1 MKAEYKRDL
10 QNNYLILEMNQE
22 REEDGYGLR
31 MAEQNEIQGLLEF
44 HSSKRDGKR
53 YLHYEITSRQPLE
66 SVYERKS
73 MGYRDI
79 LNVLTDIRDVMEAMQ
94 RYLLEPEK
102 LIFAP
107 EYIFVGADRRA
118 AFCYFPE
125 KTEETGIQVLAEF
138 ILKKLA
144 HEDTQAVTLG
154 YQFYQKVC
162 EENFSFGQVWKELI
176 IAADVQREQ
185 REGQRP
191 LGQNQD
197 EKWGR
202 EGLAEDGELWNA
214 EVGVKRNLGMKYS
227 PERKK
232 NLGMKNSS
240 DYKRN
245 TEMKRGSEHKQNT
258 GINQSPEYKQNRGM
272 DQRLEYKQNT
282 GTNPDSEYRQE
293 QALEEYSD
301 WNVEYDQEQYEVIHK
316 ERKKKKSGKKL
327 DWLFERVHPLV
338 LFSGLFFLAAIEILF
353 YFQVIQLT
361 EAGGM
366 FFLMISVELLVNRF
380 WKNRKEKKHT
390 YGDYEG
396 YPEEDPQYEA
406 LREEMYQ
413 EEEDSEIGETCCL
426 TSVLER
432 TGIRLIHI
440 AGETREG
447 LYPDICLEK
456 EVLYVGK
463 RKGESDVI
471 LNSPT
476 VSRMHARLEGKDGR
490 YFVKDLNSRNGT
502 YCNEERLQPQEQREI
517 AVGDRVAFAQI
528 EYRVVRL

>member
-10 QNNYLILEMNQE
+10 QNNYLILEVNQK

-73 MGYRDI
+73 MGYQDI
-79 LNVLTDIRDVMEAMQ
+79 LNLLTDIRDVMEAMQ
-94 RYLLEPEK
+94 RYLLEPGQ

-125 KTEETGIQVLAEF
+125 KTEETGIQALAEF

-176 IAADVQREQ
+176 IAADVHREQ
-185 REGQRP
+185 QEGQRP
-191 LGQNQD
+191 LGQKQD
-197 EKWGR
+197 GKYGC
-202 EGLAEDGELWNA
+202 EGFAEDGKSWNA
-214 EVGVKRNLGMKYS
+214 EPRMKRSPEYTQNTEMKYS
-227 PERKK
+227 PERNQNVRVKR
-232 NLGMKNSS
+232 SS

-245 TEMKRGSEHKQNT
+245 TEKKRNLEYKLNEGMNQN
-258 GINQSPEYKQNRGM
+258 PEYKQNV
-272 DQRLEYKQNT
+272 
-282 GTNPDSEYRQE
+282 GTNSDSEYRQE
-293 QALEEYSD
+293 QAFEEYSD
-301 WNVEYDQEQYEVIHK
+301 WDVEYDQEQYEVIHK

-338 LFSGLFFLAAIEILF
+338 LFSGLFFLAAIEVLF

-380 WKNRKEKKHT
+380 WKSRKEKKHT
-390 YGDYEG
+390 YGDYES
-396 YPEEDPQYEA
+396 YPEEDSQYEA

-413 EEEDSEIGETCCL
+413 EEEDVEIGETCCL

-440 AGETREG
+440 AGETGEG

-463 RKGESDVI
+463 RKGESDII

>member
-79 LNVLTDIRDVMEAMQ
+79 LNVLTDIRDVMESMQ
-94 RYLLEPEK
+94 RYLLEPGQ

-118 AFCYFPE
+118 TFCYFPE

-176 IAADVQREQ
+176 IAADLQREQ
-185 REGQRP
+185 QEGRRV
-191 LGQNQD
+191 LGQEQD
-197 EKWGR
+197 GYNGR
-202 EGLAEDGELWNA
+202 EGFAADGTSWNA
-214 EVGVKRNLGMKYS
+214 EPGMRSSSERKQNTGIKYS
-227 PERKK
+227 PERKE
-232 NLGMKNSS
+232 
-240 DYKRN
+240 N
-245 TEMKRGSEHKQNT
+245 TGIKRGSEYKQNTAINQSPEHKQNT
-258 GINQSPEYKQNRGM
+258 GMNS
-272 DQRLEYKQNT
+272 
-282 GTNPDSEYRQE
+282 DSGYRQN
-293 QALEEYSD
+293 QTPEEYTD
-301 WNVEYDQEQYEVIHK
+301 WDVEYDQEQYEVIHK

-380 WKNRKEKKHT
+380 WKSRKEKKNT
-390 YGDYEG
+390 YRDYEG
-396 YPEEDPQYEA
+396 YPEENPQYEA

-413 EEEDSEIGETCCL
+413 EEDAEIGETCCL

-440 AGETREG
+440 AGETGEG

-463 RKGESDVI
+463 RKGESDDI

-476 VSRMHARLEGKDGR
+476 VRRMHARLEGKDGR

-517 AVGDRVAFAQI
+517 AVGDRVAFALI

>member
-73 MGYRDI
+73 MGYQDI
-79 LNVLTDIRDVMEAMQ
+79 LNLLTDIRDVMEAMQ
-94 RYLLEPEK
+94 RYLLEPGQ

-125 KTEETGIQVLAEF
+125 KTEETGIQALAEF

-176 IAADVQREQ
+176 IAADVHREWQ
-185 REGQRP
+185 EGQRT
-191 LGQNQD
+191 QEKNQD
-197 EKWGR
+197 GNDGR

-214 EVGVKRNLGMKYS
+214 DVEIKRSL
-227 PERKK
+227 ERKQ
-232 NLGMKNSS
+232 NVGMRRSL
-240 DYKRN
+240 
-245 TEMKRGSEHKQNT
+245 
-258 GINQSPEYKQNRGM
+258 EYKTNEGKNQK
-272 DQRLEYKQNT
+272 LEYKQ
-282 GTNPDSEYRQE
+282 D
-293 QALEEYSD
+293 QALEEYAD
-301 WNVEYDQEQYEVIHK
+301 WDVDYDPEQYEVIHK

-327 DWLFERVHPLV
+327 DWLFNRVHPLV
-338 LFSGLFFLAAIEILF
+338 LFSGLFFLAVIEVLF

-380 WKNRKEKKHT
+380 WKSRKEKKNT
-390 YGDYEG
+390 YRDYEG
-396 YPEEDPQYEA
+396 YPEENPQYEA

-413 EEEDSEIGETCCL
+413 EEDAEIGETCCL

-440 AGETREG
+440 AGETGEG

-463 RKGESDVI
+463 RKGESDII

-517 AVGDRVAFAQI
+517 AVGDRVAFALI

>member
-53 YLHYEITSRQPLE
+53 YLHYEITSKQPLE
-66 SVYERKS
+66 SVYERRS
-73 MGYRDI
+73 MGYQDI
-79 LNVLTDIRDVMEAMQ
+79 LNLLTDIRDVMEAMQ
-94 RYLLEPEK
+94 RYLLEPGQ

-107 EYIFVGADRRA
+107 EYIFMGADRRA

-125 KTEETGIQVLAEF
+125 KTEETGIQALAEF

-185 REGQRP
+185 
-191 LGQNQD
+191 
-197 EKWGR
+197 
-202 EGLAEDGELWNA
+202 
-214 EVGVKRNLGMKYS
+214 
-227 PERKK
+227 
-232 NLGMKNSS
+232 
-240 DYKRN
+240 N

-272 DQRLEYKQNT
+272 DQSLEYKQNT
-282 GTNPDSEYRQE
+282 GTNPDSEYRPE

-301 WNVEYDQEQYEVIHK
+301 WDVEYDQEQYEVIHK

-366 FFLMISVELLVNRF
+366 FFLMITVELQVNRF
-380 WKNRKEKKHT
+380 WKSRKEKKHT
-390 YGDYEG
+390 YGDYES

-440 AGETREG
+440 AGETGEG

>member
-73 MGYRDI
+73 MGYQDI
-79 LNVLTDIRDVMEAMQ
+79 LNLLTDIRDVMEAMQ
-94 RYLLEPEK
+94 RYLLEPGQ

-138 ILKKLA
+138 ILKKLT

-185 REGQRP
+185 
-191 LGQNQD
+191 NT
-197 EKWGR
+197 
-202 EGLAEDGELWNA
+202 
-214 EVGVKRNLGMKYS
+214 GMK
-227 PERKK
+227 R
-232 NLGMKNSS
+232 SS
-240 DYKRN
+240 EYKRN
-245 TEMKRGSEHKQNT
+245 TEMEHN
-258 GINQSPEYKQNRGM
+258 PEYKPNEEKNQK
-272 DQRLEYKQNT
+272 LEYKQNT
-282 GTNPDSEYRQE
+282 GTNPDSEYRQD
-293 QALEEYSD
+293 QVPEEYSD
-301 WNVEYDQEQYEVIHK
+301 WDVEYDPEQYEVIHK

-327 DWLFERVHPLV
+327 DWLFNRVHPLV
-338 LFSGLFFLAAIEILF
+338 MFSGLFFLAAIEILF